1 MKQNRLM
8 VWILLGVML
17 FAAACANNGAT
28 GDNQVTSEATPPA
41 TALPENTVPAP
52 VIIESLRTL
61 VLQSDPVQVD
71 LTINGNLPDGCT
83 LLEGFSQAR
92 QDNTFSV
99 QVQTSRQEQQICPQA
114 LVPFT
119 ETLALEV
126 ADLPDG
132 IYTIEVG
139 DQTTS
144 FVLGDVGL
152 PEGDDN
158 TGGAVIRGSLWHDYC
173 DLLAD
178 SSPTGG
184 CVDAGDGSYRADG
197 LLDEGESPIIGVE
210 VWLSPGV
217 CPPDGSP
224 ASDVLFT
231 TARTDGSGAFLFGG
245 LPAGPHCV
253 SINGFSDINIGILP
267 PGVWTYPRV
276 GEVSMNNTVELLPGE
291 VRTDVNFG
299 WDYQLA
305 AAPATT
311 DCTNRV
317 TYVADV
323 SIPDNTVLAP
333 GQEFVKTWRLR
344 NDGDC
349 AWTTGYAL
357 EFVEGDAM
365 GFTGSQLLATPV
377 EPGQEAEITVTL
389 TAPASPGTYRSD
401 WQLSNEQGTFFGLGA
416 NANVSFYVQIIVQ

>member
-1 MKQNRLM
+1 MKIYPQ
-8 VWILLGVML
+8 ILGINADFSFLIRVLSYPCFLYQWL
-17 FAAACANNGAT
+17 FS
-28 GDNQVTSEATPPA
+28 QE
-41 TALPENTVPAP
+41 AP
-52 VIIESLRTL
+52 VIIDSLRTL

-71 LTINGNLPDGCT
+71 LTINGNLPNGCT
-83 LLEGFSQAR
+83 LLDGFSQTR
-92 QDNTFSV
+92 QDTTFTV
-99 QVQTSRQEQQICPQA
+99 QILTSRLEQEVCTEA
-114 LVPFT
+114 LIPFS

-132 IYTIEVG
+132 LYTIEVG

-144 FVLGDVGL
+144 FILGDVGL
-152 PEGDDN
+152 PDGSG
-158 TGGAVIRGSLWHDYC
+158 TSGAVIRGSIWHDYC

-184 CVDAGDGSYRADG
+184 CIDADDGSYRADG
-197 LLDEGESPIIGVE
+197 LLAEGESPIIGVE
-210 VWLSPGV
+210 VWLSPGI

-224 ASDVLFT
+224 ASEVIFT
-231 TARTDGSGAFLFGG
+231 TARTDGNGAFLFGG

-253 SINGFSDINIGILP
+253 SINAFSDINIGILP
-267 PGVWTYPRV
+267 PGVWTFPRV
-276 GEVSMNNTVELLPGE
+276 GEVSMNNTVELAPGE

-305 AAPATT
+305 AAAAAA
-311 DCTNRV
+311 DCANRV

-323 SIPDNTVLAP
+323 TIPDNTVLAP

-365 GFTGSQLLATPV
+365 GFTGSQLLTTPV

-389 TAPASPGTYRSD
+389 TAPNTPGTYRSD
-401 WQLSNEQGTFFGLGA
+401 WQLSNEQGSFFGLGA
-416 NANVSFYVQIIVQ
+416 NADVSFYVQIIVQ